1 MIIKTTKKFDKQYA
15 KLSQK
20 NKANFKQKIEV
31 FRNNPFDKQ
40 LRNHPLKGKYLG
52 YRSINITGDLRA
64 LYQIKGNTVTIFAF
78 IGTHSQLY

>member
-1 MIIKTTKKFDKQYA
+1 MIIKTTKTFDKQYA
-15 KLSQK
+15 KLNKK
-20 NKANFKQKIEV
+20 NKVRFKSKIEL
-31 FRNNPFDKQ
+31 FISNPFDKQ

-64 LYQIKGNTVTIFAF
+64 LYRIEGNTVTIFAF